1 MKIQVMAED
10 GMVLDTIE
18 DVQNYLMSQYS
29 MGNLLD
35 KLLDIYKTKYSEY
48 MYEKYQKERRSG
60 DDRRH
65 HESEGTER
73 RESN

>member
-29 MGNLLD
+29 MGSLLD
-35 KLLDIYKTKYSEY
+35 KLLDIYKTKYAEY
-48 MYEKYQKERRSG
+48 MYEKYKRDRRSG
-60 DDRRH
+60 EERRH
-65 HESEGTER
+65 LGSDQ
-73 RESN
+73 